1 MDTNIQESTIST
13 LTPRTESAQATSAAA
28 SVIDLQS
35 QEDRSAPS
43 IKKQKLTSK
52 VWNHFERITKGEPLF
67 FLFHFTHFIDSLNLN
82 L

>member
-1 MDTNIQESTIST
+1 METNIQESTIST
-13 LTPRTESAQATSAAA
+13 STSRTKSAQATSAVA

-35 QEDRSAPS
+35 QEDGSAPS

-52 VWNHFERITKGEPLF
+52 VWNHCERITKGEPLY
-67 FLFHFTHFIDSLNLN
+67 FLFHFTKLISSNLN